1 MEVVNKM
8 LQRINKMTMEIADGD
23 DSDSLLLLYE
33 QELACLFQY
42 VNMLNIK
49 GEQKY
54 IILCSRVTPATSAL
68 YDSIYQLGIYQVVAK
83 M

>member
-8 LQRINKMTMEIADGD
+8 LERINRMTVEISYGD
-23 DSDSLLLLYE
+23 DSESLRLLYE

-42 VNMLNIK
+42 VNMMNIK

-68 YDSIYQLGIYQVVAK
+68 YGSIYQLGIYQVVAK